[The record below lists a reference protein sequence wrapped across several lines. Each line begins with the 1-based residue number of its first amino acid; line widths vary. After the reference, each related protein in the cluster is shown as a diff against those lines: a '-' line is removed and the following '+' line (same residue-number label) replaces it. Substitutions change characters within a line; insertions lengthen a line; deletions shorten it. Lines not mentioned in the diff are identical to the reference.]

1 MTGNQTQRPNNLH
14 DCSFII
20 IRNASLRSLHCGT
33 DHPQDCKIARLPG
46 ESWMH
51 LAGDAMPCRTNH
63 PQDCKI
69 ARLPEESWMHLAGD
83 GTRRSSSVSG
93 VVHDPQDAL
102 KHLPRN
108 LAILHSCGWYASTGT
123 FGCLHDDTQS
133 LHIQRRRRIANSTLR
148 SECNSSARKALRIP
162 NSVLRHPTCSNV
174 QWLTENLVF

>member
-1 MTGNQTQRPNNLH
+1 MQVCEVYTAVPTTR
-14 DCSFII
+14 
-20 IRNASLRSLHCGT
+20 
-33 DHPQDCKIARLPG
+33 KIARL
-46 ESWMH
+46 
-51 LAGDAMPCRTNH
+51 
-63 PQDCKI
+63 QDCPGSLGCILRVMACPARPTTRKI
-69 ARLPEESWMHLAGD
+69 ASKTPRAILQSCNLAVD

-162 NSVLRHPTCSNV
+162 NSVLRHPASSG
-174 QWLTENLVF
+174 

>member
-1 MTGNQTQRPNNLH
+1 MTGNQTHRPNNLH

-51 LAGDAMPCRTNH
+51 LAGDAMPCRTNR

-83 GTRRSSSVSG
+83 AMPCRTN
-93 VVHDPQDAL
+93 HPQDCKIAR
-102 KHLPRN
+102 LPEESWMQSCGWLVLQGMPSPARCIQDSSGN
-108 LAILHSCGWYASTGT
+108 LAILQSCG
-123 FGCLHDDTQS
+123 
-133 LHIQRRRRIANSTLR
+133 
-148 SECNSSARKALRIP
+148 
-162 NSVLRHPTCSNV
+162 
-174 QWLTENLVF
+174 